1 MTRRQYHLV
10 LLAESIRHL
19 PRAWRRPLHQLG
31 VIGRRAL
38 GVISPRF
45 YRRRYRL
52 SPPASPVEIRQ
63 AFDELAAEWRAQHE
77 HLRPTDA
84 ELVRFAEGSLPPG
97 RRRQVLTWISWDLEA
112 GRRVAELY
120 DEAEGAGPRS
130 T

>member
-1 MTRRQYHLV
+1 MNRRQYHIM
-10 LLAESIRHL
+10 LLAESIRLL

-31 VIGRRAL
+31 VIGRRVL

-52 SPPASPVEIRQ
+52 SPPASPAEIRQ
-63 AFDELAAEWRAQHE
+63 AFDELAAEWRVQHE

-97 RRRQVLTWISWDLEA
+97 RRTEVLTWISWDRAA
-112 GRRVAELY
+112 GRRMAELY
-120 DEAEGAGPRS
+120 DEAEGVRP
-130 T
+130 